1 VVLGQPSKIPKVI
14 NNSCYYSYIM
24 RYELDEIRII
34 RKKLGISQIELSQHA
49 AVSQSLIAKIESGNL
64 DPSYSKAKRIF
75 EALDILSK
83 QKSLK
88 ADEVMQKGII
98 SVCPDDSINE
108 AVRKMKR
115 HQISQM
121 PVIQDNKSVGMIS
134 ESSIL
139 ESLMNNKGQKVR
151 DVMVEAAPVVSKET
165 TIEVLSNLLRF
176 YPMVLVSEKGR
187 LIGLITKSDIISK
200 I

>member
-1 VVLGQPSKIPKVI
+1 
-14 NNSCYYSYIM
+14 M
-24 RYELDEIRII
+24 RYELDEIKLI
-34 RKKLGISQIELSQHA
+34 RKKLGISQSELAQHA

-64 DPSYSKAKRIF
+64 DPSYSKARKIF
-75 EALDILSK
+75 SALDILSR

-88 ADEVMQKGII
+88 AEEVMQKGLI
-98 SVCPDDSINE
+98 SVSPDESIHD

-121 PVIQDNKSVGMIS
+121 PVIHDNKSVGMVS

-139 ESLMNNKGQKVR
+139 EALMNNEGQKVK
-151 DVMVEAAPVVSKET
+151 DVMIEAAPVISKNT
-165 TIEVLSNLLRF
+165 AIDILSNLLRF
-176 YPMVLVSEKGR
+176 YSMVLVSEKGR

-200 I
+200 L